1 MALPHGPEDVLYYLP
16 PGTPYAPIRLT
27 SQVCNLTTQS
37 YKYISFGGSRY
48 NRTVAISLD
57 NEEKSIS
64 EPFANLLRGV
74 MSTGWDMFFWVDGL
88 HQLDPE
94 DRDRKLRNLIRFA
107 DNTWCMLGTPRSTAV
122 TAKMGIAGALRNALS
137 QGVRRIDEPMWAD
150 IEAMFGST
158 YWCSIHCIA
167 EVALGHRV
175 AMRWGDWGIDFRD
188 YISAFRALTYLRH
201 EEIPLKPCSTVG
213 WQVAVNSSI
222 LKYMVRRCAKIDFR
236 HSLHIARLCPSA
248 SAMNPIDMICVMDS
262 ISTPWRK
269 APSPSPDHAILM
281 SVRQAFVEAARDI
294 VLDRQDLSIWDY
306 ERPPCL
312 KRIEGLPTWVPDF
325 SADAAQRGVQFPVR
339 NGLHLWGNYFMRA
352 HKRIRCVIF
361 GIIFFLFWQLSE
373 YRLSFW
379 NQDGA
384 WKVLKHSRITL
395 KMAITD
401 FECSSVSNE
410 HLIVQM
416 RPMDCIVWNSPIIN
430 AGNAAQIC
438 VHLYRNLQSPKDE
451 PRIFLV
457 DRLWRTLVLNHIEHE
472 EIRCISL
479 MPSYQMYESF
489 LCFLMEAILQ
499 VSLGGHPCEVLTGE
513 SWELAP
519 NYNSYWELTRL
530 GRNSEPFRELL
541 RKNAY
546 GRQFFTTLKG
556 RFGMSAVMD
565 VNCVGAGYEAY
576 KDQPLGTACDTSEYE
591 NKVLIVACLGG
602 RFPYIVQETGKTLP
616 GDPSLRC
623 FVYCGECYLHGAME
637 GEDFKVP
644 DERGQRVFSSNADL
658 IRDVAIV

>member
-1 MALPHGPEDVLYYLP
+1 MFTKESLSIGNLTKKYLDRYTYMCTYDSPASALPESIRYQAAHLKTSIMALPHGPEDVLYYLP

-122 TAKMGIAGALRNALS
+122 TAKKMGIAGALRNALS

-222 LKYMVRRCAKIDFR
+222 LKYMVRRCAKLDFR

-352 HKRIRCVIF
+352 HKRIR
-361 GIIFFLFWQLSE
+361 
-373 YRLSFW
+373 LSFW

-472 EIRCISL
+472 EI
-479 MPSYQMYESF
+479 
-489 LCFLMEAILQ
+489 
-499 VSLGGHPCEVLTGE
+499 
-513 SWELAP
+513 
-519 NYNSYWELTRL
+519 
-530 GRNSEPFRELL
+530 
-541 RKNAY
+541 
-546 GRQFFTTLKG
+546 